1 MTLTLA
7 VNSNDD
13 SLVRDI
19 VINGSYLNTALS
31 CINNNTEHNRAYKTQ
46 WHQTVAMTFR
56 LFMKLRLQKILCVWH
71 NYILSD
77 FCKVKLFQESNKNS

>member
-46 WHQTVAMTFR
+46 
-56 LFMKLRLQKILCVWH
+56 
-71 NYILSD
+71 
-77 FCKVKLFQESNKNS
+77 